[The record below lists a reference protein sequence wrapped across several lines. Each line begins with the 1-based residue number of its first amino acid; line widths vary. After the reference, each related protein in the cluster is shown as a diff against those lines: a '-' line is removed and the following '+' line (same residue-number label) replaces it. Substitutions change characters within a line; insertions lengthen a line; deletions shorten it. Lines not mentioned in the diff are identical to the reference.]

1 MSSTQANYYGKLA
14 FVGTGEAA
22 LGGDRVRT
30 AQDLAVEA
38 SLAAMADAGLSPRDI
53 DGVIT
58 ASPSGDPHFV
68 FSSLVTE
75 ALNIPARINTT
86 LQNAGASPCMGCA
99 VCGARHRCR

>member
-58 ASPSGDPHFV
+58 ASPSAASAGRA
-68 FSSLVTE
+68 SSMT
-75 ALNIPARINTT
+75 
-86 LQNAGASPCMGCA
+86 ASLD
-99 VCGARHRCR
+99 V